1 MRRKHGGVVGL
12 NVNQDGLT
20 IAEETISSVRANAT
34 ITINPNGSG
43 EILNTGNVVV
53 NNNSKLRLS
62 ETTNTNYV
70 EIKAYAGASNTVTYQ
85 MPDSGLVAGY
95 ALATD
100 AGGNLYWMDPEVDI
114 DNETNSSQQHFVTF
128 VETTAAKVTNF
139 RTTSAKLNYVPA
151 SGLLTVG
158 DLYSQANV
166 HANGAIYTNNNS
178 LTSDY
183 TVTSSTNA
191 MSSGPI
197 TIASGVTMTVQGNW
211 SVV

>member
-1 MRRKHGGVVGL
+1 MRRKHGGIVGL

-20 IAEETISSVRANAT
+20 IAKETISSVRQDAT
-34 ITINPNGSG
+34 ITIQPEGSG
-43 EILNTGNVVV
+43 EIVNTGNVVI

-62 ETTNTNYV
+62 ESSNTSYV
-70 EIKAYAGASNTVTYQ
+70 EIKAYNNASNTVTYQ
-85 MPDSGLVAGY
+85 MPDSGLSAGY

-100 AGGNLYWMDPEVDI
+100 DNGNLYWMDPEVDV
-114 DNETNSSQQHFVTF
+114 DNETTSPLQHFVTF
-128 VETTAAKVTNF
+128 VETTDTKVTNF

-166 HANGAIYTNNNS
+166 HANGAIYTNN
-178 LTSDY
+178 TSITSNY

-197 TIASGVTMTVQGNW
+197 TIAPGVTMTVEGNW